1 MVFKFELIIYISC
14 MKSLLKFSLL
24 TLFVFIYSCNTESVI
39 SDDELIEL
47 IINSKDK
54 VSIAE
59 SDLPSISLNY
69 LDKEFEDNY
78 VDQSKLAPKYG
89 YEIALRSMSPLEL
102 GLEKGYVYFDLNGR
116 KLEKSKDKGKK
127 RSKACFKLKYPV
139 NLGFPDGT
147 ELEVNNRKEHGE
159 AIKNWHSV
167 NKDSKK
173 RVKILYPFTVL
184 LYDKDKNVVE
194 MQISSDDDF
203 KALKEKCS
211 SKSGEKKD

>member
-1 MVFKFELIIYISC
+1 MVFKFELNTYIRC

-24 TLFVFIYSCNTESVI
+24 TLFVFIYSCNIESVI

-54 VSIAE
+54 ISIAE
-59 SDLPSISLNY
+59 SELPSTSLNY
-69 LDKEFEDNY
+69 LDREYEDDY

-89 YEIALRSMSPLEL
+89 YEIALRSMSPFEI
-102 GLEKGYVYFDLNGR
+102 GVEKGDVYFDLNGR
-116 KLEKSKDKGKK
+116 KLERSKDKGKK
-127 RSKACFKLKYPV
+127 KSKACFKLKYPI
-139 NLGFPDGT
+139 NLGFPDGS
-147 ELEVNNRKEHGE
+147 ELEVNDRKEHGE
-159 AIKNWHSV
+159 AIKKWHSV
-167 NKDSKK
+167 NRDSKK

-194 MQISSDDDF
+194 MQVSSDDDF

-211 SKSGEKKD
+211 SKSREKKD

>member
-1 MVFKFELIIYISC
+1 

-59 SDLPSISLNY
+59 SDLPSISLSY
-69 LDKEFEDNY
+69 LDKEFEDDY

-89 YEIALRSMSPLEL
+89 YEIGLRSMSPLEL
-102 GLEKGYVYFDLNGR
+102 GSEKGDVYFDLSGR
-116 KLEKSKDKGKK
+116 KLESSKDKGKK
-127 RSKACFKLKYPV
+127 KSKACFKLKYPI

-147 ELEVNNRKEHGE
+147 ELAVNDRKEHGD
-159 AIKNWHSV
+159 AIKKWHSE
-167 NKDSKK
+167 NKDSKE
-173 RVKILYPFTVL
+173 RVKILYSFTVL
-184 LYDKDKNVVE
+184 LYDKDKNIVE

-211 SKSGEKKD
+211 KSTDKKD

>member
-102 GLEKGYVYFDLNGR
+102 GLEKGDVYFDLNGR
-116 KLEKSKDKGKK
+116 KLEKSKHKGKK

>member
-1 MVFKFELIIYISC
+1 MVFKFELNTYISY

-54 VSIAE
+54 ISIAE
-59 SDLPSISLNY
+59 SELPSISLNY
-69 LDKEFEDNY
+69 LDKEYEDDY

-89 YEIALRSMSPLEL
+89 YEIALRSMSPFEI
-102 GLEKGYVYFDLNGR
+102 GVEKGDVYFDLNGR
-116 KLEKSKDKGKK
+116 KLERSKDKGKK
-127 RSKACFKLKYPV
+127 RSKACFKLKYPI
-139 NLGFPDGT
+139 NLGFPDGS
-147 ELEVNNRKEHGE
+147 ELEVNDRKEHGE
-159 AIKNWHSV
+159 AIKKWHSA
-167 NKDSKK
+167 NRDSKK

-194 MQISSDDDF
+194 MQVSSDDDF

-211 SKSGEKKD
+211 SKSREKKD

>member
-1 MVFKFELIIYISC
+1 
-14 MKSLLKFSLL
+14 MKSFLKFSLL
-24 TLFVFIYSCNTESVI
+24 TLLVFIYSCNTESVI

-59 SDLPSISLNY
+59 SELPSISLNY
-69 LDKEFEDNY
+69 IDKEFEDDY

-102 GLEKGYVYFDLNGR
+102 GVEKGDVYFDLNGR
-116 KLEKSKDKGKK
+116 KLERSKDKGKK
-127 RSKACFKLKYPV
+127 RSKACFKLKYPI
-139 NLGFPDGT
+139 NLGFPDGS
-147 ELEVNNRKEHGE
+147 ELEVNDRKEHGD
-159 AIKNWHSV
+159 AIKNWHSA

-184 LYDKDKNVVE
+184 LYDKNKNVVE
-194 MQISSDDDF
+194 IQVSSDDDF

-211 SKSGEKKD
+211 SKSREKKD

>member
-1 MVFKFELIIYISC
+1 MVFKFELNTYISY

-54 VSIAE
+54 ISIAE
-59 SDLPSISLNY
+59 SELPSTSLNY
-69 LDKEFEDNY
+69 LDREYEDDY

-89 YEIALRSMSPLEL
+89 YEIALRSMSPFEI
-102 GLEKGYVYFDLNGR
+102 GVEKGDVYFDLNGR
-116 KLEKSKDKGKK
+116 KLERSKDKGKK
-127 RSKACFKLKYPV
+127 RSKACFKLKYPI
-139 NLGFPDGT
+139 NLGFPDGS
-147 ELEVNNRKEHGE
+147 ELEVNDRKEHGE
-159 AIKNWHSV
+159 AIKKWHSA
-167 NKDSKK
+167 NRDSKK

-194 MQISSDDDF
+194 MQVSSDDDF
-203 KALKEKCS
+203 KALKEKCN
-211 SKSGEKKD
+211 SKSREKKD

>member
-1 MVFKFELIIYISC
+1 MVFKFEINTYISC
-14 MKSLLKFSLL
+14 MKSFLKFSLL
-24 TLFVFIYSCNTESVI
+24 TLLVFIYSCNTESVI

-59 SDLPSISLNY
+59 SELPSISLNY
-69 LDKEFEDNY
+69 IDKEFEDDY

-102 GLEKGYVYFDLNGR
+102 GVEKGDVYFDLNGR
-116 KLEKSKDKGKK
+116 KLERSKDKGKK
-127 RSKACFKLKYPV
+127 RSKACFKLKYPI
-139 NLGFPDGT
+139 NLGFPDGS
-147 ELEVNNRKEHGE
+147 ELEVNDRKEHGD
-159 AIKNWHSV
+159 AIKNWHSA

-194 MQISSDDDF
+194 MQVNSDDDF
-203 KALKEKCS
+203 KVLKEKCS
-211 SKSGEKKD
+211 SKSREKKD

>member
-1 MVFKFELIIYISC
+1 MVFKFELNTYISY

-59 SDLPSISLNY
+59 SDLPSISLSY
-69 LDKEFEDNY
+69 LDKEFEDDY

-102 GLEKGYVYFDLNGR
+102 GIEKGDVYFDLSGR
-116 KLEKSKDKGKK
+116 KLESSKDKGKK
-127 RSKACFKLKYPV
+127 KSKACFKLKYPI

-147 ELEVNNRKEHGE
+147 ELEVNDRKEHGD
-159 AIKNWHSV
+159 AIKKWHSV
-167 NKDSKK
+167 NKDSKE

-184 LYDKDKNVVE
+184 LYDKDKNIVE

-211 SKSGEKKD
+211 KSTDKKD

>member
-1 MVFKFELIIYISC
+1 MVFKFELNTYISY

-54 VSIAE
+54 ISISE
-59 SDLPSISLNY
+59 SELPSISLNY
-69 LDKEFEDNY
+69 LDKEFEDDY

-89 YEIALRSMSPLEL
+89 YEIALRSMSPFEL
-102 GLEKGYVYFDLNGR
+102 GVEKGDVYFDLNGR
-116 KLEKSKDKGKK
+116 KLERSRDKGKK
-127 RSKACFKLKYPV
+127 RSKACFKLKYPI
-139 NLGFPDGT
+139 NLGFPDGS
-147 ELEVNNRKEHGE
+147 ELEVNDRKEHGE
-159 AIKNWHSV
+159 AIKKWHSA
-167 NKDSKK
+167 NRDSKK

-194 MQISSDDDF
+194 IQVSSDDDF

-211 SKSGEKKD
+211 SKSREKKD

>member
-1 MVFKFELIIYISC
+1 
-14 MKSLLKFSLL
+14 MKSLLKF
-24 TLFVFIYSCNTESVI
+24 TLFIFIYSCNTESVF

-59 SDLPSISLNY
+59 SELPSISLNY
-69 LDKEFEDNY
+69 LDKEFEEDY

-89 YEIALRSMSPLEL
+89 YEIALR
-102 GLEKGYVYFDLNGR
+102 
-116 KLEKSKDKGKK
+116 
-127 RSKACFKLKYPV
+127 LKFPI
-139 NLGFPDGT
+139 NLGFPDGS
-147 ELEVNNRKEHGE
+147 ELEVNDRKEHGE
-159 AIKNWHSV
+159 AIKKWHSA
-167 NKDSKK
+167 NRDSKK

-184 LYDKDKNVVE
+184 LHDKDKNVVE

-211 SKSGEKKD
+211 KSREIKD

>member
-1 MVFKFELIIYISC
+1 MVFKFELNTYISY

-54 VSIAE
+54 ISIAE
-59 SDLPSISLNY
+59 SELPSTSLNY
-69 LDKEFEDNY
+69 LEKEFEDDY

-89 YEIALRSMSPLEL
+89 YEIALRSMSPFEL
-102 GLEKGYVYFDLNGR
+102 GLEKGDVYFDLNGR
-116 KLEKSKDKGKK
+116 KLERSKDKGKK
-127 RSKACFKLKYPV
+127 RPKACFKLKYPI
-139 NLGFPDGT
+139 NLGFPDGS
-147 ELEVNNRKEHGE
+147 ELQVNDRKEHGE
-159 AIKNWHSV
+159 AIKKWHSA
-167 NKDSKK
+167 NRDSKK

-184 LYDKDKNVVE
+184 LFDKDKNVVE

-211 SKSGEKKD
+211 KTGDKKD

>member
-1 MVFKFELIIYISC
+1 MVFKFELNTYISY

-59 SDLPSISLNY
+59 SELPSISLNY
-69 LDKEFEDNY
+69 LNKEFEDDY

-89 YEIALRSMSPLEL
+89 YEIALRSMSPFEI
-102 GLEKGYVYFDLNGR
+102 GVEKGDVYFDLNGR
-116 KLEKSKDKGKK
+116 KLERSKDKGKK
-127 RSKACFKLKYPV
+127 KSKACFKLKYPI
-139 NLGFPDGT
+139 NLGFPDGS
-147 ELEVNNRKEHGE
+147 ELEVNDRKEHGE
-159 AIKNWHSV
+159 AIKKWHSV
-167 NKDSKK
+167 NRDSKK

-194 MQISSDDDF
+194 MQVSSDDDF

-211 SKSGEKKD
+211 SKSREKKD

>member
-1 MVFKFELIIYISC
+1 MVFKFELNTYISC

-24 TLFVFIYSCNTESVI
+24 TLLVFIYSCNTESVI

-102 GLEKGYVYFDLNGR
+102 GLEKGDVYFDLNGR

>member
-1 MVFKFELIIYISC
+1 MVFKFELNTYISY

-54 VSIAE
+54 ISIAE
-59 SDLPSISLNY
+59 SELPSTSLNY
-69 LDKEFEDNY
+69 LDREYEDDY

-89 YEIALRSMSPLEL
+89 YEIALRSMSPFEI
-102 GLEKGYVYFDLNGR
+102 GVEKGDVYFDLNGR
-116 KLEKSKDKGKK
+116 KLERSKDKGKK
-127 RSKACFKLKYPV
+127 KSKACFKLKYPI
-139 NLGFPDGT
+139 NLGFPDGS
-147 ELEVNNRKEHGE
+147 ELEVNDRKEHGE
-159 AIKNWHSV
+159 AIKKWHSV
-167 NKDSKK
+167 NRDSKK

-194 MQISSDDDF
+194 MQVSSDDDF

-211 SKSGEKKD
+211 SKSREKKD

>member
-1 MVFKFELIIYISC
+1 MVFKFELNTYIRC

-59 SDLPSISLNY
+59 SELPSISLNY
-69 LDKEFEDNY
+69 LDKEFEDDY

-89 YEIALRSMSPLEL
+89 YEIALRSMSPFEI
-102 GLEKGYVYFDLNGR
+102 GVEKGDVYFDLNGR
-116 KLEKSKDKGKK
+116 KLERSKDKGKK
-127 RSKACFKLKYPV
+127 RSKACFKLKYPI
-139 NLGFPDGT
+139 NLGFPDGS
-147 ELEVNNRKEHGE
+147 ELEVNDRKEHGE
-159 AIKNWHSV
+159 AIKKWHSA
-167 NKDSKK
+167 NRDSKK
-173 RVKILYPFTVL
+173 TVKILYPFTVL

-194 MQISSDDDF
+194 MQVSSDDDF

>member
-1 MVFKFELIIYISC
+1 

-78 VDQSKLAPKYG
+78 VDQSKLAAKYG

-102 GLEKGYVYFDLNGR
+102 GLEKGDVYFDLNGR

>member
-1 MVFKFELIIYISC
+1 MVFKYELNTYISY

-24 TLFVFIYSCNTESVI
+24 TLFVFIYSCNSESVM

-59 SDLPSISLNY
+59 SELPSISLNY
-69 LDKEFEDNY
+69 LDKEFENDY

-89 YEIALRSMSPLEL
+89 YEIALRSMSPFEI
-102 GLEKGYVYFDLNGR
+102 GVEKGDVYFDLNGR
-116 KLEKSKDKGKK
+116 KLERSKDKGKK
-127 RSKACFKLKYPV
+127 RSKACFKLKYPI
-139 NLGFPDGT
+139 NLGFPDGS
-147 ELEVNNRKEHGE
+147 ELEVNDRKEHGE
-159 AIKNWHSV
+159 AIKKWHSA
-167 NKDSKK
+167 NRDSKK

-194 MQISSDDDF
+194 MQVSSDDDF

-211 SKSGEKKD
+211 SKSREKKD

>member
-1 MVFKFELIIYISC
+1 MVFKYELNTYISY

-59 SDLPSISLNY
+59 SELPSISLNY
-69 LDKEFEDNY
+69 LNKEFEDDY

-89 YEIALRSMSPLEL
+89 YEIALRSMSPFEI
-102 GLEKGYVYFDLNGR
+102 GVEKGDVYFDLNGR
-116 KLEKSKDKGKK
+116 KLERSKDKGKK
-127 RSKACFKLKYPV
+127 KSKACFKLKYPI
-139 NLGFPDGT
+139 NLGFPDGS
-147 ELEVNNRKEHGE
+147 ELEVNDRKEHGE
-159 AIKNWHSV
+159 AIKKWHSV
-167 NKDSKK
+167 NRDSKK

-194 MQISSDDDF
+194 MQVSSDDDF

-211 SKSGEKKD
+211 SKSREKKD

>member
-1 MVFKFELIIYISC
+1 MVFKFELNTYISY

-59 SDLPSISLNY
+59 SELPSISLNY
-69 LDKEFEDNY
+69 LYKEFEDDY

-89 YEIALRSMSPLEL
+89 YEIALRSMSPFEI
-102 GLEKGYVYFDLNGR
+102 GVEKGDVYFDLNGR
-116 KLEKSKDKGKK
+116 KLERSKDKGKK
-127 RSKACFKLKYPV
+127 RSKACFKLKYPI
-139 NLGFPDGT
+139 NLGFPDGS
-147 ELEVNNRKEHGE
+147 ELEVNDRKEHGE
-159 AIKNWHSV
+159 AIKKWHSA
-167 NKDSKK
+167 NRDSKK

-194 MQISSDDDF
+194 MQVSSDDDF

-211 SKSGEKKD
+211 SKSREKKD

>member
-1 MVFKFELIIYISC
+1 MVFKYELNTYISY
-14 MKSLLKFSLL
+14 MKSILKFSLL

-54 VSIAE
+54 ISIAE
-59 SDLPSISLNY
+59 SELPSISLNY
-69 LDKEFEDNY
+69 LDKEYEDDY

-89 YEIALRSMSPLEL
+89 YEIALRSMSPFEL
-102 GLEKGYVYFDLNGR
+102 GVEKGDIYFDLNGR
-116 KLEKSKDKGKK
+116 KLERSKDKGKK
-127 RSKACFKLKYPV
+127 RSKACFKLKYPI
-139 NLGFPDGT
+139 NLGFPDGSQ
-147 ELEVNNRKEHGE
+147 LEVNDRKEHGD
-159 AIKNWHSV
+159 AIKKWHSA

-194 MQISSDDDF
+194 IQVSSDDDF

-211 SKSGEKKD
+211 SKSREKKD

>member
-1 MVFKFELIIYISC
+1 

-54 VSIAE
+54 VSVAE

-89 YEIALRSMSPLEL
+89 YEIALRSMSPFEL
-102 GLEKGYVYFDLNGR
+102 GVEKGAVYFDLNGR

>member
-1 MVFKFELIIYISC
+1 MVFKFELNTYISY

-54 VSIAE
+54 ISIAE
-59 SDLPSISLNY
+59 SELPSTSLNY
-69 LDKEFEDNY
+69 LDRQYEDDY

-89 YEIALRSMSPLEL
+89 YEIALRSMSPFEI
-102 GLEKGYVYFDLNGR
+102 GVEKGDVYFDLNGR
-116 KLEKSKDKGKK
+116 KLERSKDKGKK
-127 RSKACFKLKYPV
+127 KSKACFKLKYPI
-139 NLGFPDGT
+139 NLGFPDGS
-147 ELEVNNRKEHGE
+147 ELEVNDRKEHGE
-159 AIKNWHSV
+159 AIKKWHSV
-167 NKDSKK
+167 NRDSKK

-194 MQISSDDDF
+194 MQVSSDDDF

-211 SKSGEKKD
+211 SKSREKKD

>member
-1 MVFKFELIIYISC
+1 MVFKFELNTYISY

-59 SDLPSISLNY
+59 SELPLISLNY
-69 LDKEFEDNY
+69 LDKEFEDDY

-89 YEIALRSMSPLEL
+89 YEIALRSMSPFEI
-102 GLEKGYVYFDLNGR
+102 GVEKGDVYFDLNGR
-116 KLEKSKDKGKK
+116 KLERSKDKGKK
-127 RSKACFKLKYPV
+127 KSKACFKLKYPI
-139 NLGFPDGT
+139 NLGFPDGS
-147 ELEVNNRKEHGE
+147 ELEVNDRKEHGE
-159 AIKNWHSV
+159 AIKKWHSV
-167 NKDSKK
+167 NRDSKK

-184 LYDKDKNVVE
+184 LYDKTR
-194 MQISSDDDF
+194 ML
-203 KALKEKCS
+203 LKCK
-211 SKSGEKKD
+211 

>member
-59 SDLPSISLNY
+59 SVLPSISLNY

-89 YEIALRSMSPLEL
+89 YEIALRSMSPFEL
-102 GLEKGYVYFDLNGR
+102 GVEKGAVYFDLNGR
-116 KLEKSKDKGKK
+116 KLGRSKDKGKK
-127 RSKACFKLKYPV
+127 RMIE
-139 NLGFPDGT
+139 G
-147 ELEVNNRKEHGE
+147 RKEGR
-159 AIKNWHSV
+159 K
-167 NKDSKK
+167 
-173 RVKILYPFTVL
+173 
-184 LYDKDKNVVE
+184 
-194 MQISSDDDF
+194 MSS
-203 KALKEKCS
+203 ASRKEK
-211 SKSGEKKD
+211 KHEHKGRFRKGERLCPM

>member
-1 MVFKFELIIYISC
+1 

-89 YEIALRSMSPLEL
+89 YEIALRSMSPFEL
-102 GLEKGYVYFDLNGR
+102 GVEKGAVYFDLNGR

>member
-1 MVFKFELIIYISC
+1 MVFKFELNTYISC

-54 VSIAE
+54 ISIAE
-59 SDLPSISLNY
+59 SELPSTSLNY
-69 LDKEFEDNY
+69 LDREYEDDY

-89 YEIALRSMSPLEL
+89 YEIALRSMSPFEI
-102 GLEKGYVYFDLNGR
+102 GVEKGDVYFDLNGR
-116 KLEKSKDKGKK
+116 KLERSKDKGKK
-127 RSKACFKLKYPV
+127 RSKACFKLKYPI
-139 NLGFPDGT
+139 NLGFPDGS
-147 ELEVNNRKEHGE
+147 ELEVNDRKEHGE
-159 AIKNWHSV
+159 AIKKWHSA
-167 NKDSKK
+167 NRDSKK

-194 MQISSDDDF
+194 IQVSSDDDF

-211 SKSGEKKD
+211 SKSREKKD

>member
-1 MVFKFELIIYISC
+1 MVFKFELNTYISY

-59 SDLPSISLNY
+59 SELPSVSLNY
-69 LDKEFEDNY
+69 LDKEFEDDY

-102 GLEKGYVYFDLNGR
+102 GVKKGDIYFDLNGR
-116 KLEKSKDKGKK
+116 KLERSRDKGKK
-127 RSKACFKLKYPV
+127 RSKACFKLKYPI
-139 NLGFPDGT
+139 NLGFPDGS
-147 ELEVNNRKEHGE
+147 ELEVNDRKEHGD
-159 AIKNWHSV
+159 AIKKWHSAD
-167 NKDSKK
+167 KDSKK
-173 RVKILYPFTVL
+173 RVKILYPFTVV

-194 MQISSDDDF
+194 IQVSSDDDF

-211 SKSGEKKD
+211 SKSREKKD